1 MKKTILLIVFVF
13 CLFSITIVNAQKADK
28 VDTEFR
34 IIDNILYVEK
44 TIEFDNPIN
53 QEYNFDLPEDARGI
67 SLYLNNKSSEYN
79 KTIILKDI
87 SSLRINYLTNKFLDR
102 NTFIYHYNSEFE
114 TENLRI
120 ILYMDERHLK
130 EEISE
135 GKGSI
140 YPKPDETESD
150 GKAIVFI
157 WNRKYFLPEE
167 EFSLLVILE
176 PESNMNYSFLWITGI
191 IILISTGIW
200 FFIKQ
205 RGKKPKVNIEA
216 LSKRQKQ
223 IYMIVR
229 KHKRITQ
236 SNLQDKLNLP
246 KSSLSR
252 NIDSMVRKGI
262 IEKKKRGMTNLIML
276 KKD

>member
-1 MKKTILLIVFVF
+1 MKKTILLIFFVF
-13 CLFSITIVNAQKADK
+13 CIFSVNIVNAREADRINI
-28 VDTEFR
+28 EFR
-34 IIDNILYVEK
+34 IIDNVVYVEK
-44 TIEFDNPIN
+44 TIGFDNPIS
-53 QEYNFDLPEDARGI
+53 QEYSFNLPEDARGI

-87 SSLRINYLTNKFLDR
+87 SSLRINYLTNKFLDQ
-102 NTFIYHYNSEFE
+102 NTFLYHYNSEFE
-114 TENLRI
+114 TGNLKI
-120 ILYMDERHLK
+120 IMYMDERHLK
-130 EEISE
+130 ERISD

-157 WNRKYFLPEE
+157 WNREYFFPEE

-176 PESNMNYSFLWITGI
+176 PESNINYYFIWIIGI

-200 FFIKQ
+200 FFIKY
-205 RGKKPKVNIEA
+205 RKKEPKINIEA

-223 IYMIVR
+223 IYLIVR
-229 KHKRITQ
+229 KHKKITQ

-252 NIDSMVRKGI
+252 NIDSMARKGI
-262 IEKKKRGMTNLIML
+262 IEKKKTGMTNLIML